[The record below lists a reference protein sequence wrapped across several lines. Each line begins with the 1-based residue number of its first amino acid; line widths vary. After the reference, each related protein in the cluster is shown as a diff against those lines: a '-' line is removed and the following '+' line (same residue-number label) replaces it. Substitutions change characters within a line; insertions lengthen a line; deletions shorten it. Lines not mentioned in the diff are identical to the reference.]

1 MLRAAPV
8 TSATLPK
15 RGLLAVSIGLSP
27 SSPRSWRRPVI
38 DPIEETIAL
47 ARSLADS

>member
-15 RGLLAVSIGLSP
+15 RGLLAVSIGLSFLAAQLAL
-27 SSPRSWRRPVI
+27 RPVI
-38 DPIEETIAL
+38 DPIVLNGLTSVGVA
-47 ARSLADS
+47 